1 MACTLRRCLL
11 PIRERVNIFGVKVL
25 SHKAPGISVTRKV
38 IEEILGM
45 AIQYKMIT
53 DNLLKYVVSEDLKLT
68 EEVVIEI
75 SKLNVNSYISQE
87 YSEQI
92 LESTDEREDG
102 SLDLYDD
109 EMATVQSCLRSLIE
123 SKKVL
128 LKSSISLEL
137 H

>member
-53 DNLLKYVVSEDLKLT
+53 DNLLKYVVSEDLKFT

>member
-1 MACTLRRCLL
+1 M
-11 PIRERVNIFGVKVL
+11 